1 MCKVV
6 YVRGSE
12 EREPRKS
19 SDSRNFPF
27 TDPRVPVMMI
37 TEDRDQ
43 VRIANGTADK
53 LMLLRQVGEKDVLLA
68 AWPGRKLQDVF
79 IIDKDDYF
87 RMEQILSAVVYNR
100 G

>member
-6 YVRGSE
+6 YVRGSQE
-12 EREPRKS
+12 KEPRKS

-27 TDPRVPVMMI
+27 TDPRVPIMMI
-37 TEDRDQ
+37 AENRDT
-43 VRIANGTADK
+43 VRIANGTSDK
-53 LMLLRQVGEKDVLLA
+53 LTLLRQVGEKDVLLA

-79 IIDKDDYF
+79 IIDKDDYY
-87 RMEQILSAVVYNR
+87 RMETILSAVVHNL

>member
-1 MCKVV
+1 MCEVV
-6 YVRGSE
+6 YVRGAQES
-12 EREPRKS
+12 EPRKS

-27 TDPRVPVMMI
+27 TDPRVPIIMI
-37 TEDRDQ
+37 AENRNKI
-43 VRIANGTADK
+43 RIANGTANK

-79 IIDKDDYF
+79 IIDKDDYY
-87 RMEQILSAVVYNR
+87 RMETILSAVVYNR